1 MKKTTKMKILICYH
15 LLKTELFFIY
25 MILFR
30 LKEIRL
36 LYIKMDKYKTIKL
49 REKQQPMAH
58 DTIVK
63 MYRKDKKM
71 LKEKDLE
78 FILKELNKSNK
89 NKKFTYLFRGRNKNR
104 ISTLKGFEQKSF
116 SSYDDEYY
124 ADYDKDEFNQYY
136 YLEITL
142 SKSVNM
148 IKYN

>member
-15 LLKTELFFIY
+15 LLKIELFFIY

-89 NKKFTYLFRGRNKNR
+89 NKKFTYLFRGRNKMR
-104 ISTLKGFEQKSF
+104 MTTLKGFEQKDF
-116 SSYDDEYY
+116 HDHDNDYY
-124 ADYDKDEFNQYY
+124 AGHNPEEFNQYY
-136 YLEITL
+136 YLEIIL
-142 SKSVNM
+142 RKSVNM
-148 IKYN
+148 LK